1 MTLTTPP
8 RPKSSC
14 GQLTVPPLRT
24 HPTWREEGV
33 PNFLP
38 IKTTSLGFNFPF
50 DDEGRQAIA
59 PLSCCRLPLIPLL
72 LPNEA
77 IAPLS
82 CRRLPLI
89 PLLLPNEEPPICEL
103 NSKITKSDKVIRNG
117 KPPLKFRLRQQ
128 NSRGFLTALFLKA
141 QEPMNTRTIFPSS
154 NPVIKKRAITLQAP
168 QIYLIEGPISR
179 DTQRSKSQETT
190 KLIPSSL
197 YFPLIK
203 SKRKTVVVKKPAAKL
218 YLCPE
223 FRVISL
229 KRSVSIGGNMQVLS
243 RCHATKKTRRLT
255 RCKSFN
261 AGCA

>member
-8 RPKSSC
+8 RPKFSC

-72 LPNEA
+72 LPNEK
-77 IAPLS
+77 
-82 CRRLPLI
+82 
-89 PLLLPNEEPPICEL
+89 PPIREL
-103 NSKITKSDKVIRNG
+103 NSKITKYDKVIRNG
-117 KPPLKFRLRQQ
+117 KPPLKFRLRQR

-223 FRVISL
+223 FRVITL

>member
-72 LPNEA
+72 LPNEK
-77 IAPLS
+77 
-82 CRRLPLI
+82 
-89 PLLLPNEEPPICEL
+89 PPIREL
-103 NSKITKSDKVIRNG
+103 NSKITKYDKVIRNG
-117 KPPLKFRLRQQ
+117 KPPLKFRLRQR

-223 FRVISL
+223 FRVITL

>member
-72 LPNEA
+72 LPNE
-77 IAPLS
+77 
-82 CRRLPLI
+82 
-89 PLLLPNEEPPICEL
+89 EPPICEL
-103 NSKITKSDKVIRNG
+103 NNKITKSDKVIRNG
-117 KPPLKFRLRQQ
+117 KPPLKFRLRQR

-179 DTQRSKSQETT
+179 DTHRSKSQETT

-243 RCHATKKTRRLT
+243 RCHATKKRRRLT